1 MNAQAFL
8 ELILSLHRSMRPS
21 KGEKNAPHA
30 HGMRGAELS
39 LQVAYTACSV
49 LAAKQPCARASHR
62 SMSCAPDVSGA
73 PL

>member
-30 HGMRGAELS
+30 HGMRGAELES
-39 LQVAYTACSV
+39 CLRCVFSPCGQTALRKGLAQVDE
-49 LAAKQPCARASHR
+49 LRA
-62 SMSCAPDVSGA
+62 
-73 PL
+73 